1 MKSIGTL
8 TLIVLSSICM
18 AQNYQPFNETSSKRF
33 FETENQSN
41 DNFFFHSTD
50 SNITGD
56 TVIIDQYHTYEYTGD
71 FSLVNG
77 CNFWGSGAGIALDTT
92 WLGKQVKW
100 NSITKELLFKNQENE
115 ILSFDFNST
124 LS

>member
-18 AQNYQPFNETSSKRF
+18 AQNYQPFNETSAKRF
-33 FETENQSN
+33 FETGNQSN

-71 FSLVNG
+71 FNLVNRM
-77 CNFWGSGAGIALDTT
+77 
-92 WLGKQVKW
+92 
-100 NSITKELLFKNQENE
+100 
-115 ILSFDFNST
+115 
-124 LS
+124 